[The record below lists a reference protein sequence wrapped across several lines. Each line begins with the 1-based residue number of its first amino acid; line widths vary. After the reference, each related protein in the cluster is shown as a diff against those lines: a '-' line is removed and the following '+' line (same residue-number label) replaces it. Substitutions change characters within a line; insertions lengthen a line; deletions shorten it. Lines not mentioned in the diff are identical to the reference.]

1 MMNTQNITEQNDK
14 RIAQIIDANLD
25 RGREGLRVLEDWARF
40 GLGRDDLVIE
50 LKNFRQ
56 LLGKYHLK
64 IYKDSRNHIKDTSI
78 GLSHSEQFNRKSINN
93 LICAN
98 SARVQEAMRVI
109 EEFTRHDNKELS
121 SLAAKIRYEIY
132 SFEIKLLNFESKKK
146 LMDILIENNLYFISS
161 QKQNNLEIIEMALK
175 GGVKIIQHRFKDGT
189 DFKFL
194 QEAKKIKILCKK
206 YKALFII
213 NDRIDIAIASA
224 ADGVHLGQEDIDIKS
239 AREILGS
246 SKIIGAS
253 ANKKSEIKNAIDNG
267 CDYLGIGPVFET
279 LTKEGKKPLGLELIK
294 ELTDGLTIPF
304 FVIGGIKQNDISLLK
319 KNRLKK
325 IAIVSE
331 IANSENPQE
340 KAIMLIKKLSDENK
354 S

>member
-1 MMNTQNITEQNDK
+1 MDSQNIPDLNDK

-50 LKNFRQ
+50 FKNFRQ

-78 GLSHSEQFNRKSINN
+78 GLSHSEQFNRKSIDN
-93 LICAN
+93 LISAN

-109 EEFTRHDNKELS
+109 EEFSRYNNIELS
-121 SLAAKIRYEIY
+121 SIASKIRYEIY
-132 SFEIKLLNFESKKK
+132 SLEIKLLNFQSKKN
-146 LMDILIENNLYFISS
+146 LMEIIKDNNLYFISS
-161 QKQNNLEIIEMALK
+161 QKPNNLKIIENALK
-175 GGVKIIQHRFKDGT
+175 GGVKIIQQRYKNGT
-189 DFKFL
+189 DLNHL
-194 QEAKKIKILCKK
+194 QEAKKIKILCQKF
-206 YKALFII
+206 KALFII
-213 NDRIDIAIASA
+213 NDRIDIALACD
-224 ADGVHLGQEDIDIKS
+224 ADGVHLGQDDIDIKS
-239 AREILGS
+239 ARNILGS

-253 ANKKSEIKNAIDNG
+253 ANKKSDIKNAIDNG

-279 LTKEGKKPLGLELIK
+279 LTKEGKKPLGLEIIK

-304 FVIGGIKQNDISLLK
+304 FVIGGIKQNHISLLK
-319 KNRLKK
+319 KNRLNK
-325 IAIVSE
+325 IALVSE